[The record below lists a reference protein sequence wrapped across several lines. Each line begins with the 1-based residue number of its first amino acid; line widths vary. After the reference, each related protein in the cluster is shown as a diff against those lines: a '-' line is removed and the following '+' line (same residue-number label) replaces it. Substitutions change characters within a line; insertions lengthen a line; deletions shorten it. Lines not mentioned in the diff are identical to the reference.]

1 MTTKMAAKKK
11 PAYLQTKTTKDQAI
25 AVAASY
31 LRASAAAVLAMY
43 MAGITDPKVLANA
56 FVAGL
61 VGPLVKAL
69 QPNEKE
75 FGITKK

>member
-1 MTTKMAAKKK
+1 MATKK
-11 PAYLQTKTTKDQAI
+11 PAPKTVKEQAL
-25 AVAASY
+25 AAGSSY
-31 LRASAAAVLAMY
+31 LRAAVAAVVAMY

-56 FVAGL
+56 FVAAL
-61 VGPLVKAL
+61 AGPLLKAL

>member
-1 MTTKMAAKKK
+1 MATK
-11 PAYLQTKTTKDQAI
+11 KTTKTVKDQAL
-25 AVAASY
+25 AVAQSW

-69 QPNEKE
+69 QPSEKE
-75 FGITKK
+75 FGIKK

>member
-1 MTTKMAAKKK
+1 MATKK
-11 PAYLQTKTTKDQAI
+11 PAYLKEKTKKDQTL
-25 AVAASY
+25 AVAQSW

-61 VGPLVKAL
+61 LGPLVKAL

-75 FGITKK
+75 FGIKK

>member
-1 MTTKMAAKKK
+1 MATKK
-11 PAYLQTKTTKDQAI
+11 PTPKSTKDQAL
-25 AVAASY
+25 AVAQSW

-75 FGITKK
+75 FGVTKK